1 LFQHPL
7 RKAEIVN
14 SNSKSDRREREL
26 VNSLD
31 DPGFAVIRAPAS
43 GSATE
48 RELPDIHAGDDND
61 FYAIEAKS
69 SVGDS
74 IYISGTEIDHL
85 VYFAE
90 NFGASP
96 QVGVRYD
103 REDWYFFAPERIV
116 YHRQR

>member
-1 LFQHPL
+1 LFQQSL

-14 SNSKSDRREREL
+14 LNSKSDRREL
-26 VNSLD
+26 VNSLN

-48 RELPDIHAGDDND
+48 RELPDILAGDDGD
-61 FYAIEAKS
+61 FCAIEAKS

-96 QVGVRYD
+96 QVGV
-103 REDWYFFAPERIV
+103 
-116 YHRQR
+116 